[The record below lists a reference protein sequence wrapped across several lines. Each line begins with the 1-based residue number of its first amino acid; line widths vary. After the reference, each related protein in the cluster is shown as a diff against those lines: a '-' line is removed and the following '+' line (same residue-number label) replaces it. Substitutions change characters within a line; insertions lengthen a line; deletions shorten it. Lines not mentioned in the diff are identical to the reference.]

1 MLITFSTNSCEYN
14 VNTFLSMR
22 NTLFDTYWAST
33 GGRVGVFLLFCFVL
47 FSWCV
52 SLTVHSHSEVKYI
65 QKLTFQRRN
74 IR

>member
-33 GGRVGVFLLFCFVL
+33 GGRVGVFLLFCFV
-47 FSWCV
+47 FVVCQSD
-52 SLTVHSHSEVKYI
+52 SS
-65 QKLTFQRRN
+65 
-74 IR
+74 